1 MHNITKQHHRYKNN
15 VNLFQVAIN
24 APEPV
29 EVNYT
34 TIYSPVFHY
43 VDVNDEE
50 DPHKTGILEV
60 KVDSPDEDICAVVS
74 VQPYSCP
81 IVEELGGLSGGQQ
94 NVTFQTMLKSS
105 AFIIRKS
112 DYRAGFFLVLK
123 VLEDGICKSSNTGT
137 NAGDSTYLQKSFSFS
152 VKTIQENLDAEGYGT
167 LFTFVIIFLIVVA
180 GLAVSGYLRLKED
193 KSKGLS
199 KDERERRSNLILEE
213 DPITTQSIMVSQSN
227 VTDVTEIDGMNST
240 GTRATRTKAKY
251 VNELSTKAL
260 SGRTIR
266 KVKAMFQSNDMYIW
280 LVVTMGISYAIP
292 ALQLVLKYQEEAAE
306 TGNLDLCY
314 YNFQCAFPA
323 GKLADFNH
331 FLSNIGYVAF
341 GLTFIVITKYK
352 SWRYQ
357 SNKLLNVFEVERDA
371 GVKHHQ
377 IIHKVHFNSNS

>member
-137 NAGDSTYLQKSFSFS
+137 NGNAGDSTYLQKSFSFS

-180 GLAVSGYLRLKED
+180 GLGVSGYLRRKED
-193 KSKGLS
+193 EKEGLS

-306 TGNLDLCY
+306 TGN
-314 YNFQCAFPA
+314 
-323 GKLADFNH
+323 
-331 FLSNIGYVAF
+331 
-341 GLTFIVITKYK
+341 
-352 SWRYQ
+352 
-357 SNKLLNVFEVERDA
+357 
-371 GVKHHQ
+371 
-377 IIHKVHFNSNS
+377 